1 MKLLIAIPVFNERK
15 MGTAVLDEVL
25 RYHDDV
31 LVIDDGSTDGTAE
44 LLSQRT
50 DIKLLRH
57 PVNLGYGK
65 SLIDA
70 FSYAHRRGY
79 DWIITMD
86 YDEQHEPAMIPVFKR
101 EIEKD
106 DADVISGSRYLR
118 SDDAVTL
125 PPPERRAINHT
136 ITTLL
141 NALFGWQL
149 TDSFCGYKAHRVKPT
164 VDLKLTE
171 TGYAFPLQLWPRVAA
186 AGLRVRELPVKLIY
200 NDPNR
205 TFGSGLDDAQRRLKH
220 YLNVLNSELQRDTI
234 VPLRDASPAVDT
246 GTAPPRSGACCRC

>member
-25 RYHDDV
+25 KYHDDV

-44 LLSQRT
+44 LLAHRK
-50 DIKLLRH
+50 DINLLRH
-57 PVNLGYGK
+57 PTNLGYGK

-86 YDEQHEPAMIPVFKR
+86 YDEQHEPSMIPVFKS
-101 EIEKD
+101 EIARD
-106 DADVISGSRYLR
+106 DADIISGSRYLR
-118 SDDAVTL
+118 ADDAVTL
-125 PPPERRAINHT
+125 PPPERRTINHT
-136 ITTLL
+136 ITTLI

-149 TDSFCGYKAHRVKPT
+149 TDSFCGYKAHRVQPT
-164 VDLKLTE
+164 FDLKLTE

-220 YLNVLNSELQRDTI
+220 YLNVLNEELQRDAI
-234 VPLRDASPAVDT
+234 VPLRETSPASATSAVKVA
-246 GTAPPRSGACCRC
+246 GGCCRG